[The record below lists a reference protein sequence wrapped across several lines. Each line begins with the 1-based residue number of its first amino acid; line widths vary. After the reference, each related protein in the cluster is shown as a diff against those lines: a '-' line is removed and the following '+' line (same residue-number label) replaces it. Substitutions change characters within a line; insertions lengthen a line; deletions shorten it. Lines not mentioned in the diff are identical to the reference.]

1 MNNTNVKRERIS
13 RIKPKTSV
21 DMTKKEQR
29 SAIFKL
35 LGVEDDQGDISMLS
49 SSKELLHAI
58 QDMNEQRT
66 NMSKVEWVTH
76 DKLCKNLEKC
86 VALEEK
92 LKQFGLV
99 GSHSP
104 SLFLSKIESGSDS
117 DAKYKTL
124 VKKSREANQNLEAF
138 IDNANGGESIEGK
151 SDAAIAKFKADLQ
164 KLISVKENYHYL
176 EATDGFFCYE
186 VLSAYNIHLSN
197 ALEELTNSSNTIH

>member
-1 MNNTNVKRERIS
+1 M
-13 RIKPKTSV
+13 
-21 DMTKKEQR
+21 
-29 SAIFKL
+29 
-35 LGVEDDQGDISMLS
+35 
-49 SSKELLHAI
+49 
-58 QDMNEQRT
+58 
-66 NMSKVEWVTH
+66 
-76 DKLCKNLEKC
+76 
-86 VALEEK
+86 
-92 LKQFGLV
+92 V

-197 ALEELTNSSNTIH
+197 ALEELTNSSSTIH